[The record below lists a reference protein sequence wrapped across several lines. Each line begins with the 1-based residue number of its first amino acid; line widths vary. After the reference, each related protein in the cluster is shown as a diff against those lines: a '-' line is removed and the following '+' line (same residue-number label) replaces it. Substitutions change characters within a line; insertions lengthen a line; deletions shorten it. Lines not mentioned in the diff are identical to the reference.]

1 MPGSRPT
8 ACPAWR
14 IRTNKGSLA
23 MKTILAWAMVA
34 LTGGLCPTVAAAQS
48 AKPVVAVVRIDDLT
62 RSGQAQNLTAMIE
75 SAIAGT
81 GRFRLMERE
90 RIGALMGE
98 QARARGGTVTTNTPG
113 RVGGFEGVDYLVYG
127 TITSLSARAGSDAA
141 GNLIHGLLGNRNPG
155 CNERAT
161 TLALDIKITDTDTG
175 EIRYIKRLD
184 ETQTSSS
191 CGSAAQTDATVLL
204 RSAAQKIATG
214 LVTSIWPMQ
223 VAAVAPDGGV
233 VLNYGEGTVAPGQ
246 VMMLY
251 AKGQEIR
258 DPATGDVLDVETT
271 PLGLIKI
278 ASVSAR
284 TSRGQAASAFA
295 VGVPV
300 GALARLASK
309 EEVRAMSR
317 RK

>member
-1 MPGSRPT
+1 
-8 ACPAWR
+8 
-14 IRTNKGSLA
+14 
-23 MKTILAWAMVA
+23 MKTMLAWAALA
-34 LTGGLCPTVAAAQS
+34 LTGGLVPGVAAAQS

-90 RIGALMGE
+90 RMGQLTGE
-98 QARARGGTVTTNTPG
+98 QARARGGMVTTNTPG

-127 TITSLSARAGSDAA
+127 TITSLSAKSGADAA
-141 GNLIHGLLGNRNPG
+141 GNLLHGLLGNKNAG

-175 EIRYIKRLD
+175 EIRYVTRLD
-184 ETQTSSS
+184 ETQTTSA
-191 CGSAAQTDATVLL
+191 CGSAAQTDATALL
-204 RSAAQKIATG
+204 RTAAEKIATG
-214 LVTSIWPMQ
+214 LVTKIWPMQ
-223 VAAVAPDGGV
+223 VAAVGADGSV
-233 VLNYGEGTVAPGQ
+233 VLNYGEGTVAAGQ
-246 VMMLY
+246 MMMLY

-271 PLGLIKI
+271 PLGLFKV
-278 ASVSAR
+278 AAVNGR
-284 TSRGQAASAFA
+284 TSRAQPASAFSA
-295 VGVPV
+295 GIPV

-309 EEVRAMSR
+309 DEIRAMGR